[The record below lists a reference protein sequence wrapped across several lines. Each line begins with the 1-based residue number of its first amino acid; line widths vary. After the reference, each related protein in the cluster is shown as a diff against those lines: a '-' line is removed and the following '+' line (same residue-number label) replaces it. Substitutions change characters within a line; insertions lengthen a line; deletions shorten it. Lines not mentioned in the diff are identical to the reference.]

1 MTYPRTANEIVIKLT
16 QLEEHYRLVLLAM
29 RKGRVV
35 PFLGAGV
42 NLCGRPRDLADPTK
56 FVPWA
61 GKYLPSG
68 GELTEHLVNTYCY
81 PKGEPL
87 DLLRVS
93 QFVAVTSGTGPLY
106 QELRQL
112 LVKGE
117 PPITA
122 VHHFLAGLPKAMRD
136 AGSAPSYPDSAYPLI
151 ITTNYDDVME
161 RALDAAGER
170 FDLVYYAA
178 QGEDRGKFVHRP
190 PGEEAR
196 AIAKPNKYRVKIDNK
211 LDWLLLQRRPV
222 VLKIHGAVDRGAPLR
237 DSYVITED
245 DYIDYLTLPELTTL
259 LPVPLPEW
267 LNRCHFLFLGY
278 SLSDW
283 NMRSFLRRIWKDSA
297 LTWNSWAI
305 EIKEKPI
312 DQEFWSKRNV
322 KFITAGLEDYFADLD
337 ELLKESAATGSP
349 TP

>member
-1 MTYPRTANEIVIKLT
+1 M
-16 QLEEHYRLVLLAM
+16 LE
-29 RKGRVV
+29 GRVV

-42 NLCGRPRDLADPTK
+42 NLCGRPRDPADPTK
-56 FVPWA
+56 LVPWA

-68 GELTEHLVNTYCY
+68 RELTEHLVNTYNY
-81 PKGEPL
+81 PKEEPL

-93 QFVAVTSGTGPLY
+93 QFVAVMSGTGPLY
-106 QELRQL
+106 KELRQL

-122 VHHFLAGLPKAMRD
+122 VHHFLAGLPAAMRA
-136 AGSAPSYPDSAYPLI
+136 AGYAPSDPETAYPLI

-161 RALDAAGER
+161 RALSAAGEAY
-170 FDLVYYAA
+170 DLVYYAA
-178 QGEDRGKFVHRP
+178 QGADKGKFVHRP

-196 AIAKPNKYRVKIDNK
+196 AIAKPNKYKVRTDGQ
-211 LDWLLLQRRPV
+211 DCLLLQQRPV
-222 VLKIHGAVDRGAPLR
+222 ILKIHGAVDRNTSER

-283 NMRSFLRRIWKDSA
+283 NMRAFLRRIWKDSA
-297 LTWNSWAI
+297 LSWNSWAV
-305 EIKEKPI
+305 EIKERPI
-312 DQEFWSKRNV
+312 DQRFWSKRNV
-322 KFITAGLEDYFADLD
+322 ETVIAGLEDYFADLD
-337 ELLKESAATGSP
+337 ELLKVSTVTGSL
-349 TP
+349 TA